1 MSAVGKW
8 VAGILSGT
16 IVAVVAALILARI
29 QGPDDGPGSGGSGDP
44 RDPGG
49 PAAVYLNRDSGAPGT
64 AVRVSGKGFAAGES
78 VTVRFHT
85 EVVGHTE
92 TDGQGTFD
100 SVRVEVPEDWRFTGQ
115 FSFLASGE
123 SSLRSAQ
130 REFRVT

>member
-1 MSAVGKW
+1 MTKVRT
-8 VAGILSGT
+8 ILPL
-16 IVAVVAALILARI
+16 VAVVAALILARI
-29 QGPDDGPGSGGSGDP
+29 HGPDAGPGPGGSGDP
-44 RDPGG
+44 GDPGG
-49 PAAVYLNRDSGAPGT
+49 NLPEPGLRC
-64 AVRVSGKGFAAGES
+64 AGHDRAGQRQGFAAGES

-100 SVRVEVPEDWRFTGQ
+100 SVSVEVPEDWRFTGQ